1 MSKKNNTNTDNME
14 TGDLDNTESPTPV
27 VEEKST
33 IAVDKMVHALCCVK
47 LLNVNNKTYKMH
59 DIMYDLLSEFNK
71 VDSKSY
77 KLFKE

>member
-1 MSKKNNTNTDNME
+1 MAKEKDTYTSNME
-14 TGDLDNTESPTPV
+14 NGDLELPKSPTPAPKNQEAK
-27 VEEKST
+27 VE
-33 IAVDKMVHALCCVK
+33 DKMVHALCCVK

>member
-1 MSKKNNTNTDNME
+1 MTKKKDTYTDNME

-27 VEEKST
+27 IEEKPT
-33 IAVDKMVHALCCVK
+33 TAVDKMVHALCCVK